1 MSVAMLSGIRDRV
14 LPMFEIAAEQYRA
27 RVPAGY
33 PVVVDTPEQG
43 VVGLEIDPSYAI
55 YVTSDGAD
63 LFAEVYR
70 RSPRTDQ
77 RSSAGRQ
84 KESGVPFHVKHPLW
98 TALLDDPAVEGA
110 LVGDD
115 LVRPEEVR
123 DLPCRV
129 CRVG

>member
-1 MSVAMLSGIRDRV
+1 MSVAMLTGIRDRV
-14 LPMFEIAAEQYRA
+14 MPMFQIAAEQYRA

-84 KESGVPFHVKHPLW
+84 KESGVPFHDRRPLDPGVSDQ
-98 TALLDDPAVEGA
+98 ALRNLIAELMTHYNFQPGIIHISDS
-110 LVGDD
+110 
-115 LVRPEEVR
+115 
-123 DLPCRV
+123 
-129 CRVG
+129 